1 MSATMQLDI
10 VSAEGE
16 IFSGKVDR
24 FFAQAANGEV
34 GVLPHHTQFI
44 TTLKPGEV
52 RVLSGD
58 EVSYFYV
65 SGGVLEVQPDVA
77 TVLADS
83 ALRAKDLDE
92 AAAQEAMAR
101 AQEAM
106 DNAKTDLDVTR
117 AQNALAEAAAQIA
130 MLGRLRDQLSK
141 QGLMH

>member
-34 GVLPHHTQFI
+34 GILPHHTQFI

-65 SGGVLEVQPDVA
+65 SGGVLEIQPDVA
-77 TVLADS
+77 TVLADT
-83 ALRAKDLDE
+83 AIRANALDE

-106 DNAKTDLDVTR
+106 DSAKTDLDVTR

>member
-34 GVLPHHTQFI
+34 GILPHHTQFI

-58 EVSYFYV
+58 TVSYFYV
-65 SGGVLEVQPDVA
+65 SGGVLEIQPDVA
-77 TVLADS
+77 TVLADT
-83 ALRAKDLDE
+83 AIRAKDLDE
-92 AAAQEAMAR
+92 AAANEAMAR

-106 DNAKTDLDVTR
+106 DTAKTDLDVTR

>member
-16 IFSGKVDR
+16 IFSGKVER

-34 GVLPHHTQFI
+34 GILPHHTQLI

-52 RVLSGD
+52 RVMSGD

-65 SGGVLEVQPDVA
+65 SGGVLEIQPDVA

>member
-34 GVLPHHTQFI
+34 GILPHHTQFI

-52 RVLSGD
+52 RVLAGD
-58 EVSYFYV
+58 EVSFFYV
-65 SGGVLEVQPDVA
+65 SGGVLEIQPDVA
-77 TVLADS
+77 TILADT
-83 ALRAKDLDE
+83 AIRAKDLDE
-92 AAAQEAMAR
+92 AQAQEAMTR

-106 DNAKTDLDVTR
+106 ENAKTDLDVVR

-141 QGLMH
+141 QGLTH

>member
-1 MSATMQLDI
+1 MSATIQLDI

-16 IFSGKVDR
+16 LFSGKVNR

-34 GVLPHHTQFI
+34 GILPHHTQFV

-52 RVLSGD
+52 RLVSGD
-58 EVSYFYV
+58 EEFFFYV
-65 SGGVLEVQPDVA
+65 SGGILEVQPAIA
-77 TVLADS
+77 TILADS

-92 AAAQEAMAR
+92 AAALEAKQR

-106 DNAKTDLDVTR
+106 ENAKTDLDVAR
-117 AQNALAEAAAQIA
+117 ASNALAEAAAQLA

-141 QGLMH
+141 QGLMR

>member
-34 GVLPHHTQFI
+34 GILPHHTQFI

-58 EVSYFYV
+58 EVSYYYV
-65 SGGVLEVQPDVA
+65 SGGVLEIQPDVA
-77 TVLADS
+77 TVLADT
-83 ALRAKDLDE
+83 AIRAKDLDE

-106 DNAKTDLDVTR
+106 DNAKTDYVTR

>member
-34 GVLPHHTQFI
+34 GILPHHTQFI

-65 SGGVLEVQPDVA
+65 SGGVLEIQPDVA
-77 TVLADS
+77 TVLADT
-83 ALRAKDLDE
+83 AIRAKDLDE
-92 AAAQEAMAR
+92 AAAQEAMAP

-106 DNAKTDLDVTR
+106 DSAKTDLDVTR

>member
-34 GVLPHHTQFI
+34 GILPHHTQFV

-52 RVLSGD
+52 RVMSGD

-65 SGGVLEVQPDVA
+65 SGGVLEIQPDVA
-77 TVLADS
+77 TVLADT
-83 ALRAKDLDE
+83 AIRAKDLDE

>member
-34 GVLPHHTQFI
+34 GILPHHTQFI

-58 EVSYFYV
+58 EVSYYYV
-65 SGGVLEVQPDVA
+65 SGGVLEIQPDVA
-77 TVLADS
+77 TVLADT
-83 ALRAKDLDE
+83 AIRAKDLDE

>member
-1 MSATMQLDI
+1 MSVTMQLDI

-34 GVLPHHTQFI
+34 GVLPHHTQLI

-52 RVLSGD
+52 RVVSGD

-65 SGGVLEVQPDVA
+65 SGGVLEIQPDVA
-77 TVLADS
+77 TVLADT
-83 ALRAKDLDE
+83 AIRAKDLDE
-92 AAAQEAMAR
+92 AAAQEAMNR

-106 DNAKTDLDVTR
+106 DTAKSDLDVTR